1 MSCEEQKWRRMN
13 KTRDFICN
21 FGDKERVRETR
32 LSVQINSLSLSLS
45 QATQA
50 GIYWFTNKILQPS
63 LQMSGRC
70 ETGLMEPGLCEPGLF
85 EQGDKY

>member
-1 MSCEEQKWRRMN
+1 MSFEEQKWRRMN

-45 QATQA
+45 GHTSRHLLIYQQNFATVSPDE
-50 GIYWFTNKILQPS
+50 W
-63 LQMSGRC
+63 
-70 ETGLMEPGLCEPGLF
+70 
-85 EQGDKY
+85 